1 MYIKLCIG
9 NIVLTMSAP
18 VPSPAVLDTMVKI
31 IMSQTDMSHDLVVSE
46 LERTNYDLKRVIREY
61 MRGDSNDSASASGS
75 GSGASSA
82 NQLRFSEIRNFM
94 DKSSEMYY
102 RKQETT
108 RIYNEVLE
116 RKKQMAAAAA
126 AAAEAAATADATVK
140 AKL

>member
-9 NIVLTMSAP
+9 NIVLRMSAP

-61 MRGDSNDSASASGS
+61 MRGGSNDSASASAS
-75 GSGASSA
+75 GTSSA

-102 RKQETT
+102 RRQETEK
-108 RIYNEVLE
+108 IYNEVLE
-116 RKKQMAAAAA
+116 RKKQMAADAAATTAAA
-126 AAAEAAATADATVK
+126 APAPADA
-140 AKL
+140 KL

>member
-1 MYIKLCIG
+1 
-9 NIVLTMSAP
+9 MSAP

-61 MRGDSNDSASASGS
+61 MRGDSGSASAS
-75 GSGASSA
+75 ATETCSA

-126 AAAEAAATADATVK
+126 AAVAAEAAATADATVK

>member
-1 MYIKLCIG
+1 
-9 NIVLTMSAP
+9 MSAP

-61 MRGDSNDSASASGS
+61 MRGDSASASAS
-75 GSGASSA
+75 ASETCSA

-126 AAAEAAATADATVK
+126 AAVAAEATATADATVK

>member
-1 MYIKLCIG
+1 
-9 NIVLTMSAP
+9 
-18 VPSPAVLDTMVKI
+18 MVKI

-61 MRGDSNDSASASGS
+61 MRGDSNDSASASASAS

-126 AAAEAAATADATVK
+126 VAVEAAVTADATVK